1 MDDKY
6 VDITVF
12 VLYDRYRFHKES
24 KVSYMKAKYNSEQIL
39 NGNML
44 QAILAIAIPVVINS
58 FLQTMYNLTD
68 TFWLGKIGTEQLA
81 AINLV
86 SPVQNIILNFGS
98 GITVA
103 GSVLIAQYIGAKDKK
118 NANQMANHI
127 FLCAILF
134 AVVCATICFITT
146 PAIVKWL
153 GADGNTLTYGNI
165 YLRIVVLD
173 MPLLYTINIFSS
185 IHQAQGDTVKPM
197 LLNFFGI
204 IINMILDPLLM
215 IALDLNIAGAALATL
230 LAKVPSALI
239 AFYSLAKKANPIHL
253 DYRNFHFA
261 KKMLLSIL
269 RVGLPT
275 AIGGST
281 MQLGFLLMS
290 KNVYK
295 YGTQAMAAYG
305 IGNKVNG
312 LISLPSNGIGSAVA
326 TIVGQNVGAKQYDRA
341 DYGYR
346 LSRRISVIF
355 LFVGGMILSR
365 PFISTA
371 IVSIFSSNPEV
382 IAMAADFLSIMA
394 FWCWTNGIY
403 NSTTGLFQG
412 SGHTEVTMIIDAT
425 RLWVFR
431 FLTLFICEN
440 VLHMG
445 VRSIWYCVVV
455 SNGISSAI
463 LFILHKTNLWRKK
476 TVIKSK
482 KEAANAAS

>member
-1 MDDKY
+1 
-6 VDITVF
+6 
-12 VLYDRYRFHKES
+12 
-24 KVSYMKAKYNSEQIL
+24 MKKKYNRDLIL
-39 NGNML
+39 NGNL
-44 QAILAIAIPVVINS
+44 IQAILSIAIPVVINS

-86 SPVQNIILNFGS
+86 TPVQNIILNFGS

-103 GSVLIAQYIGAKDKK
+103 GSVLIAQYIGARDDE
-118 NANQMANHI
+118 NANSMANQI
-127 FLCAILF
+127 FACAMIF
-134 AVVCATICFITT
+134 ACVCAGLCFITT

-153 GADGNTLTYGNI
+153 GADGATLSYGKT

-173 MPLLYTINIFSS
+173 MPFLYTINIFSA
-185 IHQAQGDTVKPM
+185 INQAQGDTVRPM
-197 LLNFFGI
+197 LLNFLGI

-215 IALDLNIAGAALATL
+215 IVFDLNIAGAALATL
-230 LAKVPSALI
+230 FAKVPSALVAFI
-239 AFYSLAKKANPIHL
+239 ALNKKDKLIHL
-253 DYRNFHFA
+253 DLKHIKFEKDKLR
-261 KKMLLSIL
+261 SIL

-281 MQLGFLLMS
+281 MQFGFLLMS

-326 TIVGQNVGAKQYDRA
+326 TIVGQNVGANQYERA
-341 DYGYR
+341 EKGY
-346 LSRRISVIF
+346 LISRRISVIF

-371 IVSIFSSNPEV
+371 IVSIFSSDAEV
-382 IAMAADFLSIMA
+382 ISMAADFLSIMA
-394 FWCWTNGIY
+394 FWCWTNGIH
-403 NSTTGLFQG
+403 NSTNGLFQG
-412 SGHTEVTMIIDAT
+412 TGHTEVPMLVDAS

-440 VLHMG
+440 VLHLG

-455 SNGISSAI
+455 SNGICAGI
-463 LFILHKTNLWRKK
+463 LFILYKSKLWRKA
-476 TVIKSK
+476 VVK
-482 KEAANAAS
+482 K

>member
-1 MDDKY
+1 
-6 VDITVF
+6 
-12 VLYDRYRFHKES
+12 
-24 KVSYMKAKYNSEQIL
+24 MKKKINRELIL

-44 QAILAIAIPVVINS
+44 QAILSIAIPVVINS

-103 GSVLIAQYIGAKDKK
+103 GSVLISQYIGAKDDESAKS
-118 NANQMANHI
+118 MANHI
-127 FLCAILF
+127 FVCAIIF
-134 AVVCATICFITT
+134 AVLCSSLCFIFT
-146 PAIVKWL
+146 PAIVNWL
-153 GADGNTLTYGNI
+153 GADGNTFHYGNI

-173 MPLLYTINIFSS
+173 MPLLYTINIFSA
-185 IHQAQGDTVKPM
+185 INQAQGDTVRPM
-197 LLNFFGI
+197 LLNFLGI

-215 IALDLNIAGAALATL
+215 IALNLNIAGAALATL
-230 LAKVPSALI
+230 FAKLPSALI
-239 AFYSLAKKANPIHL
+239 ALYSLTRTDKTVYVCFRGFYFEKE
-253 DYRNFHFA
+253 
-261 KKMLLSIL
+261 KLLSIL

-281 MQLGFLLMS
+281 MQFGFLLMS
-290 KNVYK
+290 RNVFK

-312 LISLPSNGIGSAVA
+312 LITLPSNGIGSAVA

-341 DYGYR
+341 NYGYK

-355 LFVGGMILSR
+355 LFTGGMILSR
-365 PFISTA
+365 PFISKS
-371 IVSIFSSNPEV
+371 IVSIFSTDPEV
-382 IAMAADFLSIMA
+382 VSMAADFLSIMA

-403 NSTTGLFQG
+403 NSTNGLFQG
-412 SGHTEVTMIIDAT
+412 SGHTEVPMIIDAT
-425 RLWVFR
+425 RLWIFR
-431 FLTLFICEN
+431 FLTLFICET

-455 SNGISSAI
+455 SNGISAGI
-463 LFILHKTNLWRKK
+463 LFLLHKTDIWRKP
-476 TVIKSK
+476 TTK
-482 KEAANAAS
+482 KAKKQTRT